1 MKISS
6 KADKYR
12 IMSTDSEEFDK
23 HLIESRRI
31 YNYLVSEFCNRFV
44 WLRLKEQDIDPICDG
59 LSTVLMDSYVNEQ
72 FVDEYKKNPEDSKKW
87 NAFFDFIE
95 EMIQSGDT
103 TLEDTIDTTILEL
116 LAAEV
121 DIDLESILPYC
132 GSKTRESIYNSVRV
146 YYGKPERADYLEHKY
161 SL

>member
-1 MKISS
+1 MDI
-6 KADKYR
+6 
-12 IMSTDSEEFDK
+12 DSNDF
-23 HLIESRRI
+23 IESRRI
-31 YNYLVSEFCNRFV
+31 YNYLLSEFSNRFV
-44 WLRLKEQDIDPICDG
+44 WLRLNEHDIDPICDG
-59 LSTVLMDSYVNEQ
+59 LPTVLMDSYVNEQ
-72 FVDEYKKNPEDSKKW
+72 FIDEYRKNPGDSEKW
-87 NAFFDFIE
+87 NAFFDFLE
-95 EMIQSGDT
+95 EMLQSGDK

-116 LAAEV
+116 LAAEA